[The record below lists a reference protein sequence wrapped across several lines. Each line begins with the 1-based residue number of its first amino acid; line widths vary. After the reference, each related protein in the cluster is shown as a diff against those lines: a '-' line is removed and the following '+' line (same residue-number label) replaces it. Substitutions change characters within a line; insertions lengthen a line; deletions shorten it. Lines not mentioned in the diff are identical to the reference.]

1 MAKQVR
7 GVRARRFP
15 GYRPV
20 WEMGRA
26 AYVKRRQRV
35 TGENRPST

>member
-1 MAKQVR
+1 MAKQIR
-7 GVRARRFP
+7 GVPARRYP

-26 AYVKRRQRV
+26 ALIKRKQRV